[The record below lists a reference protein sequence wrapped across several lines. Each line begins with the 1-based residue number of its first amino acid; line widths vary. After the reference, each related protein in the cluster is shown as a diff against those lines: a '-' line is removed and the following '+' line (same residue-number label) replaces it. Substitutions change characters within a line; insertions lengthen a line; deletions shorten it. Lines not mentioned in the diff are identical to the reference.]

1 MSFFTSI
8 LKFLSYFLIGDKV
21 MKKIMIIFL
30 IAFLFIP
37 CVVLANEADI
47 TKGASSAVMID
58 YDTGEILY
66 NKNANSHT
74 SVASL
79 TKMMGLILI
88 FEKIDD
94 GSIKINEKLTVSKN
108 AKEMG
113 GTQIWLEE
121 GEKISVDDLLKGI
134 TMASANDAM
143 VLMAERVSGTE
154 EAFVKEM
161 NEKAKKL
168 GLKNTNFVN
177 STGFDEEG
185 GYSSAYDMALIAR
198 ELIKH
203 EKVLEYTS
211 KYEDYIRE
219 NTENKTW
226 IVNTN
231 KLVRFYK
238 GVDGLKTGYTEEA
251 GSSIAV
257 TAKKD
262 GLRLIA
268 ISFGYNNTT
277 TRNSEAMA
285 LLDYGYNQYESKS
298 IFSKGKVIKSVKLNK
313 ASQSKVNLVL
323 GEDVKITTKKGN
335 ETKNYTYEIK
345 LNEINYPIKKGEEIG
360 KFYLKDG
367 NKVVREVS
375 LVSDS
380 TIKKAGIFKQYL
392 RIVENYFTGIVN

>member
-1 MSFFTSI
+1 
-8 LKFLSYFLIGDKV
+8 
-21 MKKIMIIFL
+21 MKKIIIIIL
-30 IAFLFIP
+30 ITFLFVP
-37 CVVLANEADI
+37 LGAKANEVDI
-47 TKGASSAVMID
+47 MKGASSAVMID

-79 TKMMGLILI
+79 TKMMGLLLI

-94 GSIKINEKLTVSKN
+94 GSIKINEQLTVSKN

-154 EAFVKEM
+154 EAFVKQM

-185 GYSSAYDMALIAR
+185 GYSSAYDMAIIAR

-203 EKVLEYTS
+203 EKILDYTS

-238 GVDGLKTGYTEEA
+238 GADGLKTGYTDEA

-257 TAKKD
+257 TAERD
-262 GLRLIA
+262 GLRLIV
-268 ISFGYNNTT
+268 ISFGYDNTT
-277 TRNSEAMA
+277 TRNTEAMA

-298 IFSKGKVIKSVKLNK
+298 IFSKGKVIKEIKLNK
-313 ASQSKVNLVL
+313 ANKNKVNLVL
-323 GEDVKITTKKGN
+323 GENVKVTVKKG
-335 ETKNYTYEIK
+335 EKNKTYTYEIK
-345 LNEINYPIKKGEEIG
+345 LGDINYPIKKGEEIG
-360 KFYLKDG
+360 KLYLKDE
-367 NKVVREVS
+367 NKIIKEIP
-375 LVSDS
+375 LLSDS
-380 TIKKAGIFKQYL
+380 NIKKANIFKQYL
-392 RIVENYFTGIVN
+392 RVVENYFTGCIN

>member
-1 MSFFTSI
+1 
-8 LKFLSYFLIGDKV
+8 
-21 MKKIMIIFL
+21 MKKIIITFL

-37 CVVLANEADI
+37 LSVNANEIDI

-66 NKNANSHT
+66 NKNANSKK

-79 TKMMGLILI
+79 TKMMGLLLI

-94 GSIKINEKLTVSKN
+94 GSIKINEQLTVSKN

-154 EAFVKEM
+154 EAFVKQM

-185 GYSSAYDMALIAR
+185 GYSSSYDMAIIAK

-203 EKVLEYTS
+203 KKILDYTS

-231 KLVRFYK
+231 KLVKFYK
-238 GVDGLKTGYTEEA
+238 GVDGLKTGYTDEA

-257 TAKKD
+257 TAEKN
-262 GLRLIA
+262 GLRLIV
-268 ISFGYNNTT
+268 ISLGYDNTT
-277 TRNSEAMA
+277 TRNSETMA

-298 IFSKGKVIKSVKLNK
+298 IFQKGQKIKEVKLAKANK
-313 ASQSKVNLVL
+313 NKVNLVL
-323 GEDVKITTKKGN
+323 SENLKVTEKKG
-335 ETKNYTYEIK
+335 EKEKHYTYDIK
-345 LNEINYPIKKGEEIG
+345 LDNINYPIKKGEKIG
-360 KFYLKDG
+360 KLYLKDG
-367 NKVVREVS
+367 NKIIREID
-375 LVSDS
+375 LLSDS
-380 TIKKAGIFKQYL
+380 NIKKASIFKQYL
-392 RIVENYFTGIVN
+392 RVVENYFSGCI